1 MKTVSCQSYSYFLC
15 ASYSF
20 FGSQVFQLVNKHY
33 KGLALTTTILLVVVS
48 QKQPLATETEIVHT
62 KSLDH

>member
-1 MKTVSCQSYSYFLC
+1 MSCQSYSYFLC

-33 KGLALTTTILLVVVS
+33 KSLALTTTILLVVVS
-48 QKQPLATETEIVHT
+48 PFKEITEIVHT